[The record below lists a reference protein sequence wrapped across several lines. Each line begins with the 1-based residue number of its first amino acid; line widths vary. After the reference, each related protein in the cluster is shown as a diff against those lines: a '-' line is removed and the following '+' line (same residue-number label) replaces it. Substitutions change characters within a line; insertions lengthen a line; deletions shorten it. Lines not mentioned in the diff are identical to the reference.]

1 MRTSKLTLL
10 LFTALLG
17 SSVMAQSI
25 IDTQPAVSPILTI
38 STDDVIVHENNTP
51 TPMRGAS
58 LFAET
63 FSAGFA
69 GDNGV
74 GPWVAFDSSPAGN
87 QIWKIGG
94 NGGQVP
100 VNFTF
105 ASPSLVPQFTTSA
118 NGYAFFDAYRFN
130 QPTLPTYESVLGT
143 LTSPSLDLSASPS
156 VILEYKQNFAYCC
169 FSFSPLTVEVS
180 NDGGTTWVV
189 FPGEGSFLPDANTSS
204 GNLTTIIDISC
215 VAAFQSD
222 VLVRFAYN
230 NAFDQFFGFYSWCID
245 DIFLY
250 EAPSDNDI
258 EVIQVTNGDVFND
271 WEYRVTPL
279 SQARYAAD
287 GGLMV
292 GVMYSNKGSEDQTN
306 AVISIDVLDNGGS
319 SIFNYMSPAFDI
331 PSNGNAITCP
341 HLSDTMYIDTG
352 FEPSAIGDYTIRVNI
367 TSDQVDASPLN
378 NTMDKSIEYTQFVY
392 GHDNESMLTLEY
404 RPDAGA
410 TAGTFD
416 KFGLGNIFTV
426 PNEGSEAN
434 GVIVRFGP
442 NTDVEWEVE
451 VRIYE
456 TDDLGSINPVADA
469 GPGNAGAFY
478 EIQIADVPSTIAG
491 SVETWIEFEDPI
503 DLLPGMF
510 YFVCVIQDVDN
521 STSELTILGQPL
533 SDTDNSSRVI
543 ALTGNQ
549 EFFWFG
555 DQGTPSVR
563 LTLDGEPVVNSLA
576 DLTAIDGVTLGQNM
590 PNPAANSTLI
600 QYDLERNLNI
610 AFQVTDAQ
618 GRLVFDKK
626 LGTKSVGQH
635 SIELD
640 LTDFAPGVYQYS
652 IISGSSRL
660 TKSMVVGK

>member
-1 MRTSKLTLL
+1 
-10 LFTALLG
+10 
-17 SSVMAQSI
+17 MAQSI
-25 IDTQPAVSPILTI
+25 IDDQPAVSPILTI
-38 STDDVIVHENNTP
+38 DNGTVQSHEP
-51 TPMRGAS
+51 IAPSPMRGAS
-58 LFAET
+58 IFSET

-74 GPWVAFDSSPAGN
+74 GPWVAYDSSPTN
-87 QIWKIGG
+87 DQIWKIGG

-105 ASPSLVPQFTTSA
+105 ANPSLVPQFTTSA
-118 NGYAFFDAYRFN
+118 NGYAFFDAYRYN
-130 QPTLPTYESVLGT
+130 QPTLPDSYESVLGT
-143 LTSPSLDLSASPS
+143 LTSPSLDLSANSS

-180 NDGGTTWVV
+180 NDGGTSWVV

-250 EAPSDNDI
+250 EAAAANDL
-258 EVIQVTNGDVFND
+258 EVLQVTNGDVFND

-279 SQARYAAD
+279 QQARTSAD

-292 GVMYSNKGSEDQTN
+292 GVMYKNKGSEDQTGV
-306 AVISIDVLDNGGS
+306 VIDIDVLDATGTS
-319 SIFNYMSPAFDI
+319 VFNYQTAPFDI
-331 PSNGNAITCP
+331 LSSGNSLTCP
-341 HLSDTMYIDTG
+341 YLSDTVYIDTG
-352 FEPSAIGDYTIRVNI
+352 WQPTVVGDYTISVNI
-367 TSDQVDASPLN
+367 SSDQTDASPLD
-378 NTMDKSIEYTQFVY
+378 NTMDKSVVYTDFVY
-392 GHDNESMLTLEY
+392 GHDDEDLLTLEY
-404 RPDAGA
+404 RPDVAAGVY
-410 TAGTFD
+410 D
-416 KFGLGNIFTV
+416 KFGLGNIYTV

-456 TDDLGSINPVADA
+456 TDDLSVINPIADA

-503 DLLPGMF
+503 ELLPGMF
-510 YFVCVIQDVDN
+510 YFVCVIQDVDE
-521 STSELTILGQPL
+521 STNELTILGQPL
-533 SDTDNSSRVI
+533 SDTDNSSRVV

-563 LTLDGEPVVNSLA
+563 LTMDGEPIVNG
-576 DLTAIDGVTLGQNM
+576 LTEVAVLQGVSLGQNM
-590 PNPAANSTLI
+590 PNPSSDFTTI
-600 QYDLERNLNI
+600 QYTLEQSMNLT
-610 AFQVTDAQ
+610 FQVTDAN
-618 GRLVFDKK
+618 GRLVHRRD
-626 LGTKSVGQH
+626 LGTKSIGQH

-640 LTDFAPGVYQYS
+640 LKNFSAGVYQYA
-652 IISGSSRL
+652 IVSGSSRL